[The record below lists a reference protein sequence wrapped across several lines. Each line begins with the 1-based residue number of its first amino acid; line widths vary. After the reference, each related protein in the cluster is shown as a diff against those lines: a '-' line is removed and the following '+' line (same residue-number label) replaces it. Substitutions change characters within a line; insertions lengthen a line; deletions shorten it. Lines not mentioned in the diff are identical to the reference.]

1 MPPRR
6 ESNSELFV
14 RLDSKRVIHSYTKL
28 LFATE
33 VSFSSLDGCVTE
45 QKLYLVQLTAGL
57 MAETCTCATKIVRCK
72 FVNASTLRRI
82 FNSKARIAS
91 VRG

>member
-1 MPPRR
+1 MPPHR

-33 VSFSSLDGCVTE
+33 VSFSSLDG
-45 QKLYLVQLTAGL
+45 
-57 MAETCTCATKIVRCK
+57 R
-72 FVNASTLRRI
+72 
-82 FNSKARIAS
+82 
-91 VRG
+91 